1 MGRKRFTEAR
11 AERHRR
17 AVEQTIQWAIDAAGA
32 GQYQDALSWMRVL
45 ETVEGQLPSELKP
58 LRDRCQRVVQERAE
72 AHAARRRQLADA
84 I

>member
-1 MGRKRFTEAR
+1 MGRKRFTEAP

-17 AVEQTIQWAIDAAGA
+17 AVEQTIRWAREAARA

-45 ETVEGQLPSELKP
+45 ETVEGQLPVELQP
-58 LRDRCQRVVQERAE
+58 LRERCQSVVAERAE

-84 I
+84 V